1 MNKHHKILYVS
12 KITKGNKKVLTLHK
26 NSSKWLKSISKQVPT
41 VWASTHHTPTAS
53 PHPVSILTPLHDRTE
68 QKHLHERS
76 EWHDASSCH
85 PTSKHD
91 QPIIPKAAL
100 LIAIRHP
107 LRLGRD
113 ETLHRL
119 VIRKLL
125 HKSHQR
131 VRDDDLI

>member
-1 MNKHHKILYVS
+1 MTISCANMPPSFTHGIGISWAIISQRTHCLSIAIHSPAKSH
-12 KITKGNKKVLTLHK
+12 LTSTSISDSTTIGVGLPT

-85 PTSKHD
+85 PTSKMIN
-91 QPIIPKAAL
+91 QL
-100 LIAIRHP
+100 YQ
-107 LRLGRD
+107 
-113 ETLHRL
+113 
-119 VIRKLL
+119 KLL
-125 HKSHQR
+125 SF
-131 VRDDDLI
+131 